1 MAKKKAEGIE
11 LLTPRQ
17 DPISIQE
24 ITLMDWY
31 AGFALL
37 GASTMS
43 NHTDSAREAFDKAE
57 AMLKERA
64 IRIGE

>member
-1 MAKKKAEGIE
+1 MARPKKSEGIE
-11 LLTPRQ
+11 LLKPKQ

-31 AGFALL
+31 ASFALMN
-37 GASTMS
+37 GA
-43 NHTDSAREAFDKAE
+43 NPEEAFDTAE
-57 AMLKERA
+57 EMLKERA